1 MTTHFDFAVVDAV
14 TDTVVEYNFECR
26 AHAELFI
33 EVHSKDYPNAELYV
47 ESI

>member
-1 MTTHFDFAVVDAV
+1 MYNEYAVIDAI
-14 TDTVVEYNFECR
+14 TDEIIESNFECR

-33 EVHSKDYPNAELYV
+33 EVHGKEYPNAELYV

>member
-1 MTTHFDFAVVDAV
+1 MEFVVIDAI
-14 TDTVVEYNFECR
+14 TDEIIESNFEYR

-33 EVHSKDYPNAELYV
+33 EVHGKEYPNAELYV